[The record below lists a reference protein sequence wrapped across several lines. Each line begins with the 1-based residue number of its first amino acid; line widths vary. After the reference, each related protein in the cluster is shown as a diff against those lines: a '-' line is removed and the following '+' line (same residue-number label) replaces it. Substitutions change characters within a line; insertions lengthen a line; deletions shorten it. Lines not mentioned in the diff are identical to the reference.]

1 MSNKERDAFVE
12 NVTHWVTELWTLEDR
27 QDLLEDCV
35 DYISNEL
42 EDHVLSISYVTY
54 LELMLSYF
62 QSISS
67 NAISNTD
74 LNRMAEEKPEGYVN
88 RIL

>member
-1 MSNKERDAFVE
+1 MSNKKRDDFVE
-12 NVTHWVTELWTLEDR
+12 NVTNWVTELWELEDR

-35 DYISNEL
+35 NYIVNEL
-42 EDHVLSISYVTY
+42 EDHVLIISYVTY

-74 LNRMAEEKPEGYVN
+74 LNHMAEERYA
-88 RIL
+88 

>member
-12 NVTHWVTELWTLEDR
+12 NVTHWVTELWELEDR
-27 QDLLEDCV
+27 QDLLEDCI
-35 DYISNEL
+35 DYIANEL

-74 LNRMAEEKPEGYVN
+74 LNHMAEEKYA
-88 RIL
+88 

>member
-1 MSNKERDAFVE
+1 MSNTERDAFVE
-12 NVTHWVTELWTLEDR
+12 NVTHWVTELWELEAR

-35 DYISNEL
+35 DYIANEL
-42 EDHVLSISYVTY
+42 EDHVLSNSYVTY
-54 LELMLSYF
+54 LELLLSYF

-74 LNRMAEEKPEGYVN
+74 LNHMAEERYA
-88 RIL
+88 

>member
-74 LNRMAEEKPEGYVN
+74 LNKMAEEKYV
-88 RIL
+88 

>member
-12 NVTHWVTELWTLEDR
+12 NVTHWVTQLWKVEDR

-35 DYISNEL
+35 EYIVNEL

-74 LNRMAEEKPEGYVN
+74 LNKMAEEEPEGYIN